1 MTSSTVL
8 VTSAAIELLFE
19 GIIDALALDVE
30 SRNGVDLDLFWGMWR
45 RNAVAFWGLA
55 VTNSFVSILAAVWAF
70 KQVPTVAFCT
80 SPTDPCSCEGGG
92 FEILETFCNATTAI
106 GNSTETSAP
115 ANESSVADLTA
126 EARAEYKGIFEALG
140 VDAAII
146 IVSIGVGIIVVVVF
160 FVARIILELA
170 KVNDEKA
177 KAEQRAAELRE
188 TNLKIQ
194 DQLML
199 TQLNAKQ
206 VAVVE
211 ANSSDLDT
219 QVPAVFKLNWRFLLF
234 EARLGSG
241 SFGDC
246 FKGRWVFSDLSV
258 MLLQI
263 EEDFCKTLVVGKLIL
278 SLLHT
283 QDQGRPPR
291 CNQAH
296 EVRTR

>member
-1 MTSSTVL
+1 MIENHSVLNFGYGFDSLDAGMTSSTVL

-19 GIIDALALDVE
+19 GIVDALALDVE
-30 SRNGVDLDLFWGMWR
+30 SRDGVDLDLFWGMWR
-45 RNAVAFWGLA
+45 RNAMAFWGLA
-55 VTNSFVSILAAVWAF
+55 VTNSFVAIFASSWAF

-80 SPTDPCSCEGGG
+80 SPTDPCSCKGGG
-92 FEILETFCNATTAI
+92 FEIFETFCNATTAI
-106 GNSTETSAP
+106 DNSNETFAP
-115 ANESSVADLTA
+115 ANESSITSLAN
-126 EARAEYKGIFEALG
+126 EARAKYKGIFEALG

-146 IVSIGVGIIVVVVF
+146 IVSVGVGILVIVVF
-160 FVARIILELA
+160 FVARIVLELA

-199 TQLNAKQ
+199 TQLNTKQ

-211 ANSSDLDT
+211 ANSSDLEK
-219 QVPAVFKLNWRFLLF
+219 QVPAMFKLNWRVLQF

-246 FKGRWVFSDLSV
+246 FKGRWVFSVDLFCIHLHKGGEF
-258 MLLQI
+258 LLSSSEI
-263 EEDFCKTLVVGKLIL
+263 I
-278 SLLHT
+278 SI
-283 QDQGRPPR
+283 
-291 CNQAH
+291 
-296 EVRTR
+296 

>member
-8 VTSAAIELLFE
+8 VTSAGIELLFE
-19 GIIDALALDVE
+19 GIVDALALDVE

-45 RNAVAFWGLA
+45 RNAVAFWGVA
-55 VTNSFVSILAAVWAF
+55 ITSNFMAIFGTIWAF

-92 FEILETFCNATTAI
+92 FEIFETFCNATAAI
-106 GNSTETSAP
+106 DNSNETSAR
-115 ANESSVADLTA
+115 ANKSSVADLTT

-140 VDAAII
+140 VDAALIV
-146 IVSIGVGIIVVVVF
+146 VSIGVGILVVVVF

-206 VAVVE
+206 VAIVE
-211 ANSSDLDT
+211 ANSLNLDT
-219 QVPAVFKLNWRFLLF
+219 QVPAVFKLNWRVLLF

-246 FKGRWVFSDLSV
+246 FKGRWVFSVASLL
-258 MLLQI
+258 LLQR
-263 EEDFCKTLVVGKLIL
+263 KT
-278 SLLHT
+278 SLPK
-283 QDQGRPPR
+283 RF
-291 CNQAH
+291 
-296 EVRTR
+296 